1 MCGICGFVT
10 KREMPNGSAIL
21 ERMVATLR
29 HRGPDACGIWVKGMG
44 QRAWGQEQGADERE
58 GCAGSFPFALCS
70 PPFAYL
76 GHTRLAVLDLS
87 EAGRQPMPNE
97 DGSVW
102 IVYNGEVYNFAELRA
117 ELERRGHRFRSR
129 TDTEVL
135 LHAYEEWGV
144 EFVKRLQGMFAFA
157 IWDSREGQR
166 ERGAGRLLLVR
177 DRLGI
182 KPLYYAFLPDGT
194 LVFGSELKAIL
205 EYPEVP
211 REVDPVALDAYFA
224 YGYIPAPLTIYRA
237 IRKLPPAHYLVW
249 QEGQISLHRYWHL
262 DYTRKRTESPEALAE
277 ELRQRLRETV
287 KLHLISDVP
296 LGAFLSGGMDSSTI
310 VALMAQVSNRPVK
323 TFSIGFEDDRFNELP
338 YARLIAQRYGTE
350 HHEFIVTAPTATL
363 LFKLLPHFGEPFAD
377 SSALPTFAVSQI
389 AREHVAVVLSGD
401 GGDEIFAGYEWTR
414 RALLLARM
422 KGKSEKVGK
431 RSNDDLTKAWA
442 EAMVRHGTS
451 WWHRLVK
458 AWRDWWAGPL
468 ATYQRRTR
476 TPFLIRQLLYAPEL
490 RANIDGLSADRLQDE
505 LLANAPVSD
514 WREAFLYCDT
524 MLYLPD
530 DCLTKV
536 DRMSMA
542 VALEV
547 RPPFLDHTIVEFAA
561 SLPFDLKWRNGTTKW
576 LVKRAMARDLPEET
590 MRQRKQGFSVPVAR
604 WMRGALADELLK
616 RLRKNDPFLDG
627 EAVQKMV
634 ALHREGTANFGHLL
648 WRLYV
653 WLVWQEVRAS

>member
-310 VALMAQVSNRPVK
+310 VALMAQVATALSRPSPSGLRTTALTNCLTPALSHSATEQSTTSSSSQPQRQPCFSSCSPTSANRLRTVPPCPL
-323 TFSIGFEDDRFNELP
+323 S
-338 YARLIAQRYGTE
+338 
-350 HHEFIVTAPTATL
+350 
-363 LFKLLPHFGEPFAD
+363 PFRKSPA
-377 SSALPTFAVSQI
+377 SM
-389 AREHVAVVLSGD
+389 
-401 GGDEIFAGYEWTR
+401 
-414 RALLLARM
+414 LLL
-422 KGKSEKVGK
+422 
-431 RSNDDLTKAWA
+431 
-442 EAMVRHGTS
+442 
-451 WWHRLVK
+451 
-458 AWRDWWAGPL
+458 
-468 ATYQRRTR
+468 
-476 TPFLIRQLLYAPEL
+476 
-490 RANIDGLSADRLQDE
+490 
-505 LLANAPVSD
+505 
-514 WREAFLYCDT
+514 C
-524 MLYLPD
+524 
-530 DCLTKV
+530 
-536 DRMSMA
+536 
-542 VALEV
+542 
-547 RPPFLDHTIVEFAA
+547 
-561 SLPFDLKWRNGTTKW
+561 SL
-576 LVKRAMARDLPEET
+576 AMAATKFLPVT
-590 MRQRKQGFSVPVAR
+590 NGRVGHCCL
-604 WMRGALADELLK
+604 RG
-616 RLRKNDPFLDG
+616 
-627 EAVQKMV
+627 
-634 ALHREGTANFGHLL
+634 
-648 WRLYV
+648 
-653 WLVWQEVRAS
+653 